1 MKIWKLQF
9 MKEVVRDTINS
20 SGQKDHWILGG
31 ASLPSYKS
39 ENQIWGSSVA
49 ARLCLLRYY
58 KLAQIPRKLD
68 IARLR
73 FYALEFL
80 LCWPEV
86 MFLLLFTSRRVCLLG
101 KDDFL
106 PVF

>member
-1 MKIWKLQF
+1 MKLS
-9 MKEVVRDTINS
+9 DTINS
-20 SGQKDHWILGG
+20 SGQKDYWILGE
-31 ASLPSYKS
+31 AKLPSYKA
-39 ENQIWGSSVA
+39 ENQIRGSLVA
-49 ARLCLLRYY
+49 ARLYLLRNYY
-58 KLAQIPRKLD
+58 LAQISRKLD

-86 MFLLLFTSRRVCLLG
+86 MFLLPFTSRGVCLLG
-101 KDDFL
+101 KADFF